1 MGYNKERLVRLALAY
16 GADLEVREDEDQRPI
31 DIAVEQG
38 FTGIVDILRKV
49 SLPLDVD
56 IESDLKTVWRD
67 ASSS

>member
-1 MGYNKERLVRLALAY
+1 MRLALAY